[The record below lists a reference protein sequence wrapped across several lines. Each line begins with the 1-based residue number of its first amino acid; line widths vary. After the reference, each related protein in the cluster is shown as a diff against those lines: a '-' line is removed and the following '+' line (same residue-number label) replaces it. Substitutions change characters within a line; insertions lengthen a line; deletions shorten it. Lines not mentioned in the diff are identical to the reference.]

1 MRNPGCFPPSSLGFL
16 LWIVFLKLCV
26 FTFGRAGSRLLLA
39 LSPGEPG
46 PLSGCGARAAHWG
59 GSLVSGR
66 ALGHAGGPLQDE
78 QQEA

>member
-1 MRNPGCFPPSSLGFL
+1 MFPTV
-16 LWIVFLKLCV
+16 VFGVSFTDHLFKTACLHFWPCRV
-26 FTFGRAGSRLLLA
+26 FPAART

-46 PLSGCGARAAHWG
+46 PLSGCGARAARRG